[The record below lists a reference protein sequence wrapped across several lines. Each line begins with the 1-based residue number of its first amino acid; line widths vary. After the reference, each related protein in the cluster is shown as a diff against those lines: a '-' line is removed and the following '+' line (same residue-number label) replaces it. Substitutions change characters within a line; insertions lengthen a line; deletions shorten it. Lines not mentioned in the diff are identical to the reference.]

1 MRRSVSDLPQS
12 VDRFDVVRIL
22 GKGGMGTVYLAR
34 DQRLDRLV
42 AVKVLHAE
50 DLAAE
55 DRRARFL
62 REARTA
68 AAIRH
73 ANVATI
79 YEVGE
84 TDEGVPFIVMEYCE
98 GETLSQRM
106 RRRPIEAGEFLSIA
120 RQIAAGAAAAH
131 EGGIV
136 HRDLKSANI
145 MIEPT
150 GLVKILDFGLAK
162 TLPTALTTSRESS
175 ASRMFGTLHYL
186 APEQIRGIPADAR
199 TDLFSIGVIF
209 FQMATGQLPFN
220 ADAPL
225 MVLEKIRDSEPEPFV
240 ARDPAFPAAATKI
253 IGKLLKK
260 EPDNRYQTA
269 RDLLADLEEL
279 DTPTARFPTSAS
291 RSHSSLGRTRPRP
304 RWMRLVVTILAFVIG
319 AGVIVYFNRHTKPE
333 AQAAPSTSAPPPIRS
348 MAVMPLDNI
357 SNNTKDDFLSVG
369 LADALVTKLQQ
380 IPSLQVR
387 PTSAI
392 SGFHNKKVDTKT
404 AADQLHVDSV
414 LEGHFLAAGDLVRVN
429 LQLTD
434 SRTGYNVWADTID
447 GKRADLIKLIDDVS
461 SRTVAGLNQKLGVQK
476 SGNASEPRSSNPRA
490 FEEYLRAR
498 ALSGSL
504 VPAEHQAEENAL
516 RRAIALDS
524 NFAAAYADLAI
535 AMSLG
540 QTRGLDNGADV
551 TERAEFYA
559 RQAVRLDPNLAAAHL
574 ALGRVFVRLPER
586 FREAVRE
593 NLAALR
599 LNPNDTNALNNVAN
613 YYVSVGD
620 TQRVRC
626 LGDRLISLDPNSNE
640 AKIRGYWYVNAVDPE
655 GALTNSPAA
664 MAGKDTELAGR
675 DIRANAFILL
685 GNLPSAEAE
694 TARITKLVPQHYL
707 GKSLRAMIA
716 ASKGDRATA
725 EAALKSFEPDANR
738 LHWAAM
744 RQALVYAKLGDRDAA
759 MHWVNRSAELG
770 NHSWF
775 AWVKHPWTQS
785 LQTDPE
791 FQTVLGKMK
800 ADLDDVGGDVIGVY
814 QLICRPSGPAV

>member
-1 MRRSVSDLPQS
+1 
-12 VDRFDVVRIL
+12 
-22 GKGGMGTVYLAR
+22 MGTVYLAR

-62 REARTA
+62 REAKTA

-84 TDEGVPFIVMEYCE
+84 TPEGVPFIVMEYCE

-106 RRRPIEAGEFLSIA
+106 RRRPIEAGEFMTIA
-120 RQIAAGAAAAH
+120 RQIASGAAAAH
-131 EGGIV
+131 EMGIV

-162 TLPTALTTSRESS
+162 SLPTELTNSRRESS

-186 APEQIRGIPADAR
+186 APEQIRGLPADPR

-225 MVLEKIRDSEPEPFV
+225 MVLEKIRDAEPEPFV
-240 ARDPAFPAAATKI
+240 ARDPAFPTAATKI

-260 EPDNRYQTA
+260 DPSNRYQSA
-269 RDLLADLEEL
+269 NELLSDLNEL

-304 RWMRLVVTILAFVIG
+304 RWMRLVMTIVAFLIG
-319 AGVIVYFNRHTKPE
+319 AAVIIYFNRHTKPE
-333 AQAAPSTSAPPPIRS
+333 AQPAAPGTPPPIRS

-392 SGFHNKKVDTKT
+392 AGFHNKKVDTKT
-404 AADQLHVDSV
+404 AADQLKVDSV

-476 SGNASEPRSSNPRA
+476 SGNASEPRSSNPKA
-490 FEEYLRAR
+490 YEEYLRAR

-516 RRAIALDS
+516 RRAIAIDP

-540 QTRGLDNGADV
+540 QARGLDNGADV
-551 TERAEFYA
+551 TARAEYYA
-559 RQAVRLDPNLAAAHL
+559 RQAVRLDGNLAASHL
-574 ALGRVFVRLPER
+574 ALGRVFVRLPDR

-599 LNPNDTNALNNVAN
+599 LNPNDTTALNNVAN

-620 TQRVRC
+620 T
-626 LGDRLISLDPNSNE
+626 
-640 AKIRGYWYVNAVDPE
+640 
-655 GALTNSPAA
+655 
-664 MAGKDTELAGR
+664 
-675 DIRANAFILL
+675 
-685 GNLPSAEAE
+685 
-694 TARITKLVPQHYL
+694 
-707 GKSLRAMIA
+707 
-716 ASKGDRATA
+716 
-725 EAALKSFEPDANR
+725 
-738 LHWAAM
+738 
-744 RQALVYAKLGDRDAA
+744 
-759 MHWVNRSAELG
+759 
-770 NHSWF
+770 
-775 AWVKHPWTQS
+775 
-785 LQTDPE
+785 
-791 FQTVLGKMK
+791 
-800 ADLDDVGGDVIGVY
+800 
-814 QLICRPSGPAV
+814 

>member
-1 MRRSVSDLPQS
+1 MPPSVPDLPQS
-12 VDRFDVVRIL
+12 VDRFEVVRIL

-55 DRRARFL
+55 DRRGRFM

-73 ANVATI
+73 PNVATI

-84 TDEGVPFIVMEYCE
+84 TGEGVPFIVMEFCE

-106 RRRPIEAGEFLSIA
+106 RRRPIEAAEFLTIA
-120 RQIAAGAAAAH
+120 KQIAAGAAAAH

-136 HRDLKSANI
+136 HRDLKSSNI

-150 GLVKILDFGLAK
+150 GQVKILDFGLAK
-162 TLPTALTTSRESS
+162 SLPTQFARPSDSSSR
-175 ASRMFGTLHYL
+175 RLFGTLHYL
-186 APEQIRGIPADAR
+186 APEQVRGQPADER
-199 TDLFSIGVIF
+199 SDLFSIGIIF

-225 MVLEKIRDSEPEPFV
+225 MVLEKIRDDEPEPFV

-253 IGKLLKK
+253 IGRLLKK
-260 EPDNRYQTA
+260 NPVDRYQSA
-269 RDLLADLEEL
+269 QDLLADLNDL
-279 DTPTARFPTSAS
+279 DTPTARFPTLS
-291 RSHSSLGRTRPRP
+291 RSHASLGRTRSRP
-304 RWMRLVVTILAFVIG
+304 RWSRLVLTILAFVIG
-319 AGVIVYFNRHTKPE
+319 AAAIVYFNRHTKPIPQP
-333 AQAAPSTSAPPPIRS
+333 ATAAPPPIRS
-348 MAVMPLDNI
+348 IAVLPLDNI

-392 SGFHNKKVDTKT
+392 VGFHNKKTDTKT

-434 SRTGYNVWADTID
+434 SRTGYTVWADAID

-461 SRTVAGLNQKLGVQK
+461 SRTVSGLNQKLGVQK
-476 SGNASEPRSSNPRA
+476 AGNASEPRSSNPRA
-490 FEEYLRAR
+490 YEEYLRAR

-504 VPAEHQAEENAL
+504 LPAEHQAEEAAL
-516 RRAIALDS
+516 RRAIALDA

-535 AMSLG
+535 TISLG
-540 QTRGLDNGADV
+540 QSRGLDNAPDA
-551 TERAEFYA
+551 TTRAEAYA
-559 RQAVRLDPNLAAAHL
+559 RQAVRLDPNLPAAHL
-574 ALGRVFVRLPER
+574 AMGRVFVKFPDR

-599 LNPNDTNALNNVAN
+599 LNPNDITALNNVAN

-626 LGDRLISLDPNSNE
+626 IGDRIISLDPNSNE
-640 AKIRGYWYVNAVDPE
+640 AKTRGYWYVNAVDPE
-655 GALTNSPAA
+655 GALNNSAA
-664 MAGKDTELAGR
+664 ALAARDAELAGR

-685 GNLPSAEAE
+685 GNLAAAEAE
-694 TARITKLVPQHYL
+694 TQRITNLVPQHYL

-716 ASKGDRATA
+716 AAKGDRPAA
-725 EAALKSFEPDANR
+725 EAALHSFEPDANR

-744 RQALVYAKLGDRDAA
+744 RQALCYAKLGDRDAA
-759 MHWVNRSAELG
+759 MRWVNRSAELG

-791 FQTVLGKMK
+791 FQTALGKMK
-800 ADLDDVGGDVIGVY
+800 ADLDDVSGDVVGVY
-814 QLICRPSGPAV
+814 QLICK